1 MKKTIPLTD
10 LKIGMTVVGVDK
22 NWFETTLV
30 SHHFVIR
37 SKDDILRL
45 EKNGIRKVSI
55 EIKTLPESES
65 NQHPAQ
71 EVLKESPRQND
82 TKRTSLDSESLMEVP
97 EPSTK
102 ELSEIERIQKN
113 TASILE
119 GSFNEAR
126 MGRTMDTK
134 KIREMVRETIRLI
147 LQNKSSTSFLADI
160 SGNDDETFIH
170 SANTMM
176 LAVGYAIRKKY
187 PEEEWMSWGMAASL
201 HDLGKIFISPE
212 ILKKPSRL
220 TPEEWEEMRK
230 HPLFGSRFLKK
241 SPEPDLRNL
250 AAKVAEEH
258 HERHGGKGY
267 PYALDL
273 PQIHPVSQGI
283 MVLDVY
289 EALTADRVYRKGMSP
304 HKAMTFLLQSN
315 MGVDRDIGR
324 TLANMVGIYPV
335 GTLIGVPGGGIGVL
349 LGYQG
354 EEILTGIAKILVLFS
369 AKQTFLEK
377 PYTMELA
384 IGTNERN
391 FPTFTVQD
399 IGITHKQLVNYIRQ
413 FSEK

>member
-1 MKKTIPLTD
+1 MKKTISVND

-30 SHHFVIR
+30 SHHFTIH
-37 SKDDILRL
+37 SKNDILRL
-45 EKNGIRKVSI
+45 EKNGIKKVSI
-55 EIKTLPESES
+55 EVKSVKEQEPIQNSAKATLPERSET
-65 NQHPAQ
+65 NHKNLADP
-71 EVLKESPRQND
+71 KEEQL
-82 TKRTSLDSESLMEVP
+82 TEVP
-97 EPSTK
+97 EPSPK
-102 ELSEIERIQKN
+102 ELSEIERIQKE

-119 GSFNEAR
+119 GSFTDAR

-134 KIREMVRETIRLI
+134 KIRAMVKETINLI
-147 LQNKSSTSFLADI
+147 LQNRNSTSFLADI

-289 EALTADRVYRKGMSP
+289 EALTADRIYRKGMSP

-335 GTLIGVPGGGIGVL
+335 GTLIGVPGGEIGVL